1 MVIGTPVVREEKLRE
16 RLERLTVVGSGVA
29 ELARNR
35 AEEILKE
42 VRASD
47 FGEQMSSLVRDLVER
62 TEQNRREIVT
72 LVRAEIRSQMTSL
85 GLATE
90 RDLERLERRIARLEE
105 RAAAAAAT
113 TKTTKSPQRKAP
125 ARRRAAPRPK
135 PDGEGED
142 LRKESRADR
151 DLARQASR
159 RSQAGQEG
167 ASRDAPTGAQGG
179 AAEGQDSAEG
189 GERGSTGTAGESE
202 GGTR

>member
-1 MVIGTPVVREEKLRE
+1 MRE

-105 RAAAAAAT
+105 QGAAERASRAA
-113 TKTTKSPQRKAP
+113 KSAQRKAP
-125 ARRRAAPRPK
+125 ARRRAAPKPK
-135 PDGEGED
+135 PEGEGED

-159 RSQAGQEG
+159 SSQPGQEG
-167 ASRDAPTGAQGG
+167 ASQDGPSAQAGAT
-179 AAEGQDSAEG
+179 EGQDLGEG
-189 GERGSTGTAGESE
+189 GDRGSTGTAGESE
-202 GGTR
+202 GGKP